1 MLKLI
6 VLLLELGDQGS
17 VHLVQASNAGLICLD
32 QAVLGAV
39 EEITKVCEVL
49 VLDLRPG
56 LEDKAQESHQTGC
69 RHIAFFNLLQCID
82 QFALTTGFHQLNLQ
96 FMNFFSKVS
105 DRLKIERN
113 FLIHHLDFLYIS
125 ECILFLID
133 GVLELL
139 LRMLQFESR
148 LLAAEYELGLFLRE
162 FNLQCLFLFNKL
174 LKFFFKL
181 ACTLLGFVI
190 VRLSILLSMFSLL
203 LPKLVKVFKVFARL
217 L

>member
-1 MLKLI
+1 
-6 VLLLELGDQGS
+6 
-17 VHLVQASNAGLICLD
+17 
-32 QAVLGAV
+32 
-39 EEITKVCEVL
+39 
-49 VLDLRPG
+49 
-56 LEDKAQESHQTGC
+56 
-69 RHIAFFNLLQCID
+69 
-82 QFALTTGFHQLNLQ
+82 
-96 FMNFFSKVS
+96 MNFFSKVS

-113 FLIHHLDFLYIS
+113 FLIHRLDFLYIS

-139 LRMLQFESR
+139 LRMLQFESC

-174 LKFFFKL
+174 LKFFFEL